1 MAANDE
7 RSSRLLNLVTALQD
21 TRHGLTADQV
31 RERVPGYTASE
42 HESFRRTF
50 ERDKDDLRRMG
61 VEIEV
66 VELSHLDP
74 PVAGYRIRRDR
85 YELPDP
91 GLEPLELAALVA
103 ATQVVKLIGP
113 DLTDPED
120 GFRKLGG
127 FGDGEADSAAGPV
140 EVDVPEVLVAVFDAV
155 LDQRLLEF
163 PYHEVDRVVEPLQV
177 QFRRGHWYL
186 IAHDR
191 AVEDQRTYRVDR
203 IPTVRTGEPG
213 GFERAE
219 VAGEVRM
226 RPWEYGEGTP
236 TTVVV
241 RLDDVA
247 AAALRVDEPELELRP
262 VPDGSFEV
270 TLDVVDERGLFQFL
284 VSFLDRA
291 ELVGPPGFRSAYIAW
306 LQGRSDAPDAG
317 ADDGGDS

>member
-1 MAANDE
+1 
-7 RSSRLLNLVTALQD
+7 
-21 TRHGLTADQV
+21 
-31 RERVPGYTASE
+31 
-42 HESFRRTF
+42 
-50 ERDKDDLRRMG
+50 
-61 VEIEV
+61 
-66 VELSHLDP
+66 
-74 PVAGYRIRRDR
+74 
-85 YELPDP
+85 
-91 GLEPLELAALVA
+91 
-103 ATQVVKLIGP
+103 
-113 DLTDPED
+113 
-120 GFRKLGG
+120 
-127 FGDGEADSAAGPV
+127 
-140 EVDVPEVLVAVFDAV
+140 